1 MKHVAR
7 MLIQP
12 RWLCLF
18 AIFGFSLVTHF
29 WGLSRFNGL
38 VFDEVF
44 FPKYAQNYLDGAP
57 FFDAHPPL
65 GKYLIALGM
74 RISEAFGAMGADIN
88 IKTGAWHPAWAYRW
102 VDALAGSLLPL
113 VFAGIAWQL
122 SRRWKLVLITALLTS
137 LDGLFLVESRYGLI
151 NIFLVLFGLLGHY
164 FYLSALAAMR
174 PRMHWMLMTC
184 TSLCFGLCVS
194 VKWSG
199 MAFLAIPWGMWII
212 ARLQQT
218 WLDHAAPT
226 QAARPTHSGTSP
238 LQRAGLVSLPLML
251 GTLIAIPLLVYVAQY
266 QPHLRINNK
275 SFIDMQ
281 KEMYNYHQSVKD
293 GPSEHPYCS
302 RWSTWPTMQRPLS
315 YLFTTR
321 TPTDPEPTLAPPDT
335 DPATPPLPVHAIHAM
350 GNPVLWWLAIPATLL
365 MFCAALAGASWASI
379 GKAAETQRR
388 RGRTPA
394 LVRTPARL
402 RKPLSD
408 HAWTA
413 IYLAAGYAVCLVP
426 WIGITRCSFIYHY
439 MPSLSFAFLACA
451 VAVDGMISRRDG
463 WRYVGIAGLLLIVA
477 AFIYWLPLYLGLPL
491 SMEEWHSRMWFA
503 SWV

>member
-1 MKHVAR
+1 MKHLAR
-7 MLIQP
+7 KLIQP

-18 AIFGFSLVTHF
+18 AIFGLGLVLHF

-44 FPKYAQNYLDGAP
+44 FPKYAQNYLDGSP

-102 VDALAGSLLPL
+102 VDAVAGSVLPL

-137 LDGLFLVESRYGLI
+137 LAGLFLVESRYGLI

-164 FYLSALAAMR
+164 FYLSALAATHR
-174 PRMHWMLMTC
+174 RTHWMLMAC
-184 TSLCFGLCVS
+184 TGICFGLCVS

-199 MAFLAIPWGMWII
+199 MAFLAVPWGIWII
-212 ARLQQT
+212 ARLQQV
-218 WLDHAAPT
+218 WLACTAT
-226 QAARPTHSGTSP
+226 NRSALRQSEGESP
-238 LQRAGLVSLPLML
+238 LQRAGQVSLPLML
-251 GTLIAIPLLVYVAQY
+251 GTLIAIPLLVYVVQY
-266 QPHLRINNK
+266 QPHLRINHK

-302 RWSTWPTMQRPLS
+302 RWSTWPTMQRPIS

-321 TPTDPEPTLAPPDT
+321 TPNDPEPTLPPPET
-335 DPATPPLPVHAIHAM
+335 NPAAPPLPTHVIHAM
-350 GNPVLWWLAIPATLL
+350 GNPALWWLAIPATLL
-365 MFCAALAGASWASI
+365 MCGTALAGAFRASI
-379 GKAAETQRR
+379 GLAVEKTRR
-388 RGRTPA
+388 RGRIFA
-394 LVRTPARL
+394 QA
-402 RKPLSD
+402 RKPTRMRKALSD

-413 IYLAAGYAVCLVP
+413 IYIVAGYTVCLVP

-439 MPSLSFAFLACA
+439 MPSVSFAFLACA
-451 VAVDGMISRRDG
+451 FAIDRMTSRRDG
-463 WRYVGIAGLLLIVA
+463 WRYVGIACVLLIVA
-477 AFIYWLPLYLGLPL
+477 AFIYWLPLYLGLPI
-491 SMEEWHSRMWFA
+491 SMEDWHSRMWFA